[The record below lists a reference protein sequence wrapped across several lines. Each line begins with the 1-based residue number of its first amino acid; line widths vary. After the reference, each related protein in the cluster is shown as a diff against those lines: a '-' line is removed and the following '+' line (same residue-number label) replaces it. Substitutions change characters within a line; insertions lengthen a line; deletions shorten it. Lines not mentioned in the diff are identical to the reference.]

1 MDKLT
6 NLVVDTSLT
15 GNQLK
20 EICISIGIK
29 YYLPKAGCVER
40 IKKRLAVVEKEEADR
55 VVETNR
61 GKKRET
67 RQSLAKNNKKLKVE
81 TTKRITRATV
91 KQSEERD
98 DGDEDE
104 EIIEDEEINDEQED
118 TGDNVDDVEDTG
130 DYTVKNKK
138 RLGRF
143 FYEFVHFFKKSRHFL
158 TSKVYMSLF
167 KQKKS
172 VLFIKISKNTY

>member
-6 NLVVDTSLT
+6 NRVVDTSLT

-118 TGDNVDDVEDTG
+118 TGDNVEFDDTVIDATWEPDNGVDDVYKDEDF
-130 DYTVKNKK
+130 
-138 RLGRF
+138 LRF
-143 FYEFVHFFKKSRHFL
+143 EEDIDEILIFFEKLQLLSCF
-158 TSKVYMSLF
+158 SNSP
-167 KQKKS
+167 
-172 VLFIKISKNTY
+172 

>member
-1 MDKLT
+1 MFRLRVMDKLT

-67 RQSLAKNNKKLKVE
+67 RQS
-81 TTKRITRATV
+81 
-91 KQSEERD
+91 
-98 DGDEDE
+98 
-104 EIIEDEEINDEQED
+104 
-118 TGDNVDDVEDTG
+118 
-130 DYTVKNKK
+130 
-138 RLGRF
+138 
-143 FYEFVHFFKKSRHFL
+143 
-158 TSKVYMSLF
+158 
-167 KQKKS
+167 
-172 VLFIKISKNTY
+172 